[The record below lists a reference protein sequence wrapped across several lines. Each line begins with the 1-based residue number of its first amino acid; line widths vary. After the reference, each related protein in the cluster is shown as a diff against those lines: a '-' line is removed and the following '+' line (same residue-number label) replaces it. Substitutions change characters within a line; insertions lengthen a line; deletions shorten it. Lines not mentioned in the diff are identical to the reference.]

1 MNSPKKLVPT
11 TKMSPTPFQGVLALE
26 EGEGEGIEFQARPP
40 FGNFGQHVDP
50 NGDDRGQTLPD
61 PTLANTSLNP
71 QTSVVRSRKTGTSA
85 NVCTSATRD
94 ATNKRHHKRRSARR
108 KNGDATSPSSSSTS
122 SPSKS
127 SFGLRF
133 VRLSTLTSCMGLLA
147 RLLFWSSAVA
157 FVGAVGWYSYELQ
170 QLGCVFLQISMG
182 NRTNLLYS
190 LKSLLLVCL

>member
-1 MNSPKKLVPT
+1 
-11 TKMSPTPFQGVLALE
+11 LE

-40 FGNFGQHVDP
+40 FGNFSQHVDAD
-50 NGDDRGQTLPD
+50 GDDRGHTSPD
-61 PTLANTSLNP
+61 PTLPNTSLTR

-85 NVCTSATRD
+85 NGCTSATRD
-94 ATNKRHHKRRSARR
+94 ATNKRHHKRRSSRR
-108 KNGDATSPSSSSTS
+108 KNGDATSPSSSSTN

-170 QLGCVFLQISMG
+170 QLGCVCLKKPMG
-182 NRTNLLYS
+182 NQTSALYS
-190 LKSLLLVCL
+190 LKYLLLSCFDEWMQ